1 MKIIKKLVCL
11 IKEADRL
18 VADKICEKL
27 DKAAERLQEFANPT
41 IPGMRELKCFE
52 PPKVKS
58 GIIEIDQTMSM
69 DEVLDKMA
77 GEMAKVGYSF
87 QEARDALAAFV
98 LAITKPE
105 PMSHMANNWRKMH
118 GLPMRRKTLE
128 MRRRKR

>member
-1 MKIIKKLVCL
+1 MKSIKKLVSL
-11 IKEADRL
+11 IKAADRF
-18 VADKICEKL
+18 VADKMCEKL
-27 DKAAERLQEFANPT
+27 DKAAERIHEFANPT
-41 IPGMRELKCFE
+41 IPEIRELKRFE

-58 GIIEIDQTMSM
+58 GIIEIDPTMSM
-69 DEVLDKMA
+69 DEALDKIA

-87 QEARDALAAFV
+87 QEARDAFAAFV

-105 PMSHMANNWRKMH
+105 PMSHMTNNWRKMH